1 MAKIKYTI
9 QWKAVSQ
16 GGRSTQGPNTSTV
29 EAESETNA
37 IAAFHKEHKSTGDKT
52 YQIISIKPK

>member
-1 MAKIKYTI
+1 MAKIKYLI

-16 GGRSTQGPNTSTV
+16 GGKSVNGPNSSTV

-37 IAAFHKEHKSTGDKT
+37 IAMFHKEHKSTGDKV
-52 YQIISIKPK
+52 YQVISIKAK